1 MSTPLLLSTAYFPPT
16 HYIALAANAER
27 IIIEKEEN
35 YIKQTYRNRCYILT
49 ANGPIA
55 LSVPVIGGSLHKI
68 KIRDIKIDYSKRWQ
82 KVHLRGIISSYSAS
96 PFFNYF
102 FDEIEKII
110 NKNHR
115 FLLDL
120 NMDSL
125 TAICEMM
132 KIKMNVSYSTLF
144 EPVRN
149 DSPDLRYF
157 INPKNKGMNSMFRF
171 KSYQQVFSDRYDFI
185 PGLSSLDL
193 IFNTGPD
200 ASNYLPE
207 IM

>member
-1 MSTPLLLSTAYFPPT
+1 MS
-16 HYIALAANAER
+16 LAANAEK

-55 LSVPVIGGSLHKI
+55 LSVPVIEGSLHKI
-68 KIRDIKIDYSKRWQ
+68 KIKDIKIDYSKKWQ
-82 KVHLRGIISSYSAS
+82 NVHLRGIISSYRCA
-96 PFFNYF
+96 PFFDYF
-102 FDEIEKII
+102 FDNVEKII

-125 TAICEMM
+125 TTICEMM
-132 KIKMNVSYSTLF
+132 KIKVNVSYSTLF
-144 EPVRN
+144 EPVRK
-149 DSPDLRYF
+149 DQPDLRYF
-157 INPKNKGMNSMFRF
+157 ISPKNKSMNSMFRF
-171 KSYQQVFSDRYDFI
+171 KNYQQVFSDRYDFV
-185 PGLSSLDL
+185 PGLSTLDL
-193 IFNTGPD
+193 IFNAGPD

-207 IM
+207 II